1 MADLVTRLSL
11 ETGQFDSGISSA
23 INSVNK
29 LDKQARLTSKGLG
42 DFFSQSNTSQMR
54 EAFAGVDQVLKNLE
68 RTVSASGGNM
78 KKDLRAMTIAAQE
91 LENTWRNL
99 SAAEKSTSAG
109 QELRSHID
117 QLIAQAGNLKDTMGD
132 VQSVIN
138 FQASDTKNL
147 DVLAQG
153 LTTVSAGF
161 QVAAGAASLFGVSEE
176 KIAAVQ
182 KNLVAVM
189 AITNG
194 LQTIQNALQ
203 KDSAL
208 MTFIRIAREKGL
220 AAALG
225 IRTAATAAATAVE
238 TAQTAAVEAN
248 TAAWLTNPVGVVVVA
263 VLALAAGIAVL
274 TSKLMEDTEAEKGEA
289 EAIKSV
295 KSATEEGYKS
305 YKKTEL
311 ELEQLK
317 RTVNNFVGTKKE
329 EERLVNDLNQKYGTA
344 LGKYKDLDSWK
355 KALANT
361 SLYYCRVLQSE
372 AKLAALNAEAY
383 GAWAKAMAGE
393 DYEKNMAKYKKLLP
407 VIESAMDDVEYYNQQ
422 LKIARRLS
430 GDISGVSDKST
441 SSVKTKSGSSKTTKQ
456 DQTELEKYNQ
466 TISELQKKLDS
477 IDKSKYPEQARQVTE
492 QIVKNYRELDKFY
505 DTTTEEG
512 AKKHIDNLKKIL
524 SYYKVASNE
533 YKQIQA
539 EIEKANELLYVAKG
553 GKIGDFGWQK
563 QAIKNQIDALQ
574 RELDRTTDAGARL
587 TLEIDLEDAKK
598 KLKKL
603 ESELPALNLEVTITE
618 KFSRDKTFDY
628 KKSELEILNEQ
639 LEKAT
644 KNYEDLYNQFKENPD
659 MYSQFEKAGEAVD
672 SLRNKITQLT
682 ISNDI
687 KEYNKRINE
696 LRENLTKN
704 VVSGIRTVYDSISG
718 IGDKL
723 ENAKNGFEQILIVV
737 EEFINIFDAVKS
749 VIDTIKEIT
758 EVTNLLTGATQAAT
772 GAKEAENITTKQGE
786 VESLGN
792 AAAKEIE
799 ANASA
804 HAAGA
809 EGAKAASSAMSQNS
823 SMGPWGWIVGIA
835 AAVAVLAMLATIM
848 GSFANGGIVGGNSYH
863 GDRLYARVNSGEM
876 ILNNRQQKNL
886 FRLLDGGNSVRGGG
900 SGNVEFKI
908 KGQELVGVLKNF
920 NDKTNKLK

>member
-11 ETGQFDSGISSA
+11 DSGQFDSGISSA

-29 LDKQARLTSKGLG
+29 LDKQAKLASKGLG

-68 RTVSASGGNM
+68 RTVSVSGGNM

-91 LENTWRNL
+91 LEKTWRQL
-99 SAAEKSTSAG
+99 SAAEKSSGAG

-117 QLIAQAGNLKDTMGD
+117 ELISSAGNLKDTMGD

-225 IRTAATAAATAVE
+225 IRTAATAATTAAE

-305 YKKTEL
+305 YKKAEL

-361 SLYYCRVLQSE
+361 SLYYCRVLQAE

-407 VIESAMDDVEYYNQQ
+407 VIESAMDDVEFYNQQ

-430 GDISGVSDKST
+430 GDISGVSEKST
-441 SSVKTKSGSSKTTKQ
+441 SGKTKSGSSKTTKQ

-524 SYYKVASNE
+524 TYYKVASNE

-539 EIEKANELLYVAKG
+539 EIEKANELLYVSKG

-563 QAIKNQIDALQ
+563 QAIKNQIDVLQ
-574 RELDRTTDAGARL
+574 RELDHTTDSGARL
-587 TLEIDLEDAKK
+587 TLEIDLEDVKK

-603 ESELPALNLEVTITE
+603 ESELPALNLEVTINE

-628 KKSELEILNEQ
+628 RKSELEILNEE

-672 SLRNKITQLT
+672 SLRNKITQLNIQT
-682 ISNDI
+682 DI
-687 KEYNKRINE
+687 KDYNKRLNE
-696 LRENLTKN
+696 LRENLAKN

-718 IGDKL
+718 IADKL
-723 ENAKNGFEQILIVV
+723 ENAKNSFEKILIVV

-786 VESLGN
+786 VESLAN
-792 AAAKEIE
+792 AGAKEIE

-809 EGAKAASSAMSQNS
+809 EGAKAASSAMAQNA
-823 SMGPWGWIVGIA
+823 SMGPWGWIAGIA
-835 AAVAVLAMLATIM
+835 AAVAVLAMLASIM

-876 ILNNRQQKNL
+876 ILNQKQQANL
-886 FRLLDGGNSVRGGG
+886 FRLLDGGFSAGSS

-908 KGQELVGVLKNF
+908 RGHELVGVLRNY